1 MIECSIP
8 HHPTYDG
15 ICIDG
20 CLYYQA
26 IVDRGSGVSA
36 IICFD
41 VRSEKFS
48 FIRKAQGAALWREST
63 LVDYK
68 GRLGTLTADR
78 DELTGESRYM
88 EM

>member
-8 HHPTYDG
+8 HQPTYDG

-26 IVDRGSGVSA
+26 IVDRGSRVSA

-48 FIRKAQGAALWREST
+48 FIKKALGAALWREST

-68 GRLGTLTADR
+68 GRLGTLTYGR
-78 DELTGESRYM
+78 
-88 EM
+88 